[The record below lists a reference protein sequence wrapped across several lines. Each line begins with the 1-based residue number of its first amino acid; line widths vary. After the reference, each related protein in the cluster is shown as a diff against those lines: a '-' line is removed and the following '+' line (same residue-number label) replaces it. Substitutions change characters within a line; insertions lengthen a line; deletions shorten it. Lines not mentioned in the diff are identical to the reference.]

1 MSYWIDQPFDTTIKT
16 PEIKIIKSELSKNN
30 NDFLPEGFALRTL
43 SVSNLDDIYGLLNN
57 HYIED
62 NNHIARISFSK
73 DFLYWYLKYI
83 PPGFIVGMTYKN
95 KLVGMITAIFI
106 DMIIY
111 DKRIKVPYINFL
123 CIQSKIRKLGLAQ
136 FLFNEIKERLTNIK
150 ITYAF
155 FTGMK
160 QVTQSFCRT
169 KDFIIPINYK
179 KLEEGGF
186 LEEDLTPIPKME
198 DNPLHLMV
206 AADIETVLP
215 KLNKYLEKFS
225 VKPYFTN
232 DSVYHFLL
240 PKKNI
245 VYSFVNRN
253 QKGDVTDF
261 ICVYKNYLYCIDK
274 NKVVSVGQLSFYFC
288 ETMTITQL
296 VSYLLD
302 KLPSYGIDQLVF
314 RDTGENMKINITKFS
329 TNGELYYFFYNVA
342 IKETNNDSI
351 HFFPF

>member
-1 MSYWIDQPFDTTIKT
+1 MSYWIDQPFDTTIKI
-16 PEIKIIKSELSKNN
+16 PEIKIIKSEISKRKNV
-30 NDFLPEGFALRTL
+30 FLPEGFVLRTL
-43 SVSNLDDIYGLLNN
+43 SVSNLDDIYGLINN

-62 NNHIARISFSK
+62 DNHIARMSFSK

-106 DMIIY
+106 DMIVY
-111 DKRIKVPYINFL
+111 DKQIKVPYINFL
-123 CIQSKIRKLGLAQ
+123 CVQSKIRKLGLAQ
-136 FLFNEIKERLTNIK
+136 FLFEEIKERLTNIK

-160 QVTQSFCRT
+160 QITQSFCKT

-179 KLEEGGF
+179 KLEEVGF

-198 DNPLHLMV
+198 DNPIHLMV

-232 DSVYHFLL
+232 DSMYHFL
-240 PKKNI
+240 
-245 VYSFVNRN
+245 
-253 QKGDVTDF
+253 
-261 ICVYKNYLYCIDK
+261 
-274 NKVVSVGQLSFYFC
+274 
-288 ETMTITQL
+288 
-296 VSYLLD
+296 
-302 KLPSYGIDQLVF
+302 
-314 RDTGENMKINITKFS
+314 
-329 TNGELYYFFYNVA
+329 
-342 IKETNNDSI
+342 
-351 HFFPF
+351 